1 MLEKWFIDLDLL
13 CYYKPSCGVLILYS
27 NRFGVVTISYMT
39 LGLEVLENFSLRE
52 KSLQIQISDFSIAND
67 NFLHLAPKLY
77 HIWRLFCFQHLPVA
91 IWEVGAVRKVIVPQ
105 NGPFWDVFVKK
116 WHFFWS
122 EGPNDGTVAI
132 GSTFRFRMWSPK
144 RRRVYSST
152 PGDGSKSRFSS
163 EASSQPDPSYMGG
176 RTVIFRK
183 QPTPNLPLR
192 EEGGLVA

>member
-1 MLEKWFIDLDLL
+1 
-13 CYYKPSCGVLILYS
+13 
-27 NRFGVVTISYMT
+27 MT

-52 KSLQIQISDFSIAND
+52 KSLQIQISDSFAFNTY
-67 NFLHLAPKLY
+67 P
-77 HIWRLFCFQHLPVA
+77 WRYGKWA
-91 IWEVGAVRKVIVPQ
+91 GAKKGGLPQ

-192 EEGGLVA
+192 EEGGLVALLMHSGILDHIFVYLYKDRNTRTTSY